1 MPTKTIR
8 LPCARRKLLGASLA
22 VTLLLSSTLGAHASF
37 VGFSGYVYA
46 AHVGNMCAA
55 VFITPQYGST
65 NGGAWFAI
73 DISSSSSLTPQ
84 AVSAQVAI
92 LLGAANAENLAV
104 LAGVT
109 PIKLGVDYDP
119 TQTVTCNIDAE
130 GDGQLHSFAAK
141 NFNYPPAAS
150 Q

>member
-1 MPTKTIR
+1 
-8 LPCARRKLLGASLA
+8 
-22 VTLLLSSTLGAHASF
+22 
-37 VGFSGYVYA
+37 
-46 AHVGNMCAA
+46 MCAA
-55 VFITPQYGST
+55 VFIAPQTGST
-65 NGGAWFAI
+65 SGGRWFAI
-73 DISSSSSLTPQ
+73 DISSSSPLTPQ
-84 AVSAQVAI
+84 TVSAQVAI

-141 NFNYPPAAS
+141 NFNYPAQAS